1 MEPVREAEEIS
12 NIAFGYIAS
21 KALFAAL
28 HIDIFTLLS
37 KGPLNAA
44 DLANKTSVPE
54 NRITTLVTVLLSLGL
69 LTKAGDC
76 FENSTGAARFLSKD
90 AKYDFGDYLRY
101 QIDRQMF
108 PFMADLEAVMTGDT
122 APDAIDSYSKWMAD
136 PAEAKLYS
144 DSQHAGSLGPAR
156 SLVRM
161 LDLNGA
167 KTMLDVAGGTGAFA
181 ITLCKASPAL
191 QATIVDFPNVAALGE
206 KYVADAG
213 LSDRIKFVPGDALHG
228 DWPHERDI
236 VLMSY
241 LFSGVPGEAIPTLVK
256 RAFDALNPGGRYIVH
271 DFIVND
277 DRVGPPLTALW
288 QLQHLAFTP
297 DARSV
302 TPGWLSGVLTECGFI
317 DITTDDLIP
326 GMTRVM
332 MARKPAS

>member
-28 HIDIFTLLS
+28 HIDVFTLLA
-37 KGPLNAA
+37 KGPLTAVDIAA
-44 DLANKTSVPE
+44 KTSVPE

-69 LTKAGDC
+69 LTRAGDG
-76 FENSTGAARFLSKD
+76 FENSPGAASFLSRD

-108 PFMADLEAVMTGDT
+108 PFMADLEAVMSGDT

-144 DSQHAGSLGPAR
+144 DSQHSGSLGPAR

-161 LDLNGA
+161 LDLSGPQ
-167 KTMLDVAGGTGAFA
+167 TMLDVAGGTGAFA
-181 ITLCKASPAL
+181 ITFCKANPDL
-191 QATIVDFPNVAALGE
+191 TATIVDFPNVAALGE
-206 KYVADAG
+206 KYAAEAG
-213 LSDRIKFVPGDALHG
+213 LSDRIAFAGEDALHG
-228 DWPHERDI
+228 DWPQDRDF

-241 LFSGVPGEAIPTLVK
+241 LFSGVPGDAIPDLAR
-256 RAFDALNPGGRYIVH
+256 RAFAALKPGGCYIVH
-271 DFIVND
+271 DFIVDD
-277 DRVGPPLTALW
+277 DRTGPQLTALW
-288 QLQHLAFTP
+288 QLQHMTFTP
-297 DARSV
+297 DAQSV
-302 TPGWLSGVLTECGFI
+302 TPGWLSGVMTGVGF
-317 DITTDDLIP
+317 TDVETNDLIP

-332 MARKPAS
+332 MARKPDG

>member
-28 HIDIFTLLS
+28 HVDIFTLLS
-37 KGPLNAA
+37 GGPLTAA
-44 DLANKTSVPE
+44 DIADRTSVPE

-69 LTKAGDC
+69 LTRAGDG
-76 FENSTGAARFLSKD
+76 FENSPGAANFLAKG

-108 PFMADLEAVMTGDT
+108 PFMADLDAVMTGDS
-122 APDAIDSYSKWMAD
+122 APDAIDSYAKWMAD
-136 PAEAKLYS
+136 PAQAKLYS
-144 DSQHAGSLGPAR
+144 DSQHSGSLGPAR
-156 SLVRM
+156 GLARM
-161 LDLNGA
+161 LDLDGA
-167 KTMLDVAGGTGAFA
+167 ATMLDVAGGTGAFA
-181 ITLCKASPAL
+181 ITLCQAAPGLS
-191 QATIVDFPNVAALGE
+191 ATIVDFPNVAALGE
-206 KYVADAG
+206 KYVAEAG
-213 LSDRIKFVPGDALHG
+213 LSDRIAFAPGDALHG

-241 LFSGVPGEAIPTLVK
+241 LFSGVPGDAIPGLVA

-271 DFIVND
+271 DFIVDD
-277 DRVGPPLTALW
+277 DRTGPPLSALW
-288 QLQHLAFTP
+288 QLQHMTFTP

-302 TPGWLSGVLTECGFI
+302 TPGWLSDVLRDAGFVN
-317 DITTDDLIP
+317 ITTDDLIP

-332 MARKPAS
+332 MARKPGG